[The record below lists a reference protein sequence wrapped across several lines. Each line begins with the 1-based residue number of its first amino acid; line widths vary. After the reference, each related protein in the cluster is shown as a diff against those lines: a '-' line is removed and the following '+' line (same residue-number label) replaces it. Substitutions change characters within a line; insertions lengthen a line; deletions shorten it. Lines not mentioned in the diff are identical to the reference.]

1 MTVMR
6 SAALACAGTAAA
18 LALLFACPVPVSLL
32 VFPVALSVFQ
42 FCVTPLLRN
51 AGLYRYHSEMLKATV
66 RTARTWEIHGGTS
79 WDYVRLFRLSE
90 NGAVATRR
98 LLRFYLEGL
107 LDIARLV
114 ESGAIPGETT
124 VTGTSYFFSERSA
137 RRLGFRLEPA
147 GPRLRV
153 VLVLYYL
160 DLVLLYSFARG
171 RIAFPNVLRTR
182 RAAIRAADLA
192 AKRREIERLIARLGQ
207 RPAAPA
213 AAASTSFSPVV
224 PARTTRM
231 QASRRVPGNGYFCL
245 SVWTIRRFSSPAGHG

>member
-6 SAALACAGTAAA
+6 SAALAFAGTVAA
-18 LALLFACPVPVSLL
+18 LALLFVFPVPVSFL

-42 FCVTPLLRN
+42 FCATPFLRN
-51 AGLYRYHSEMLKATV
+51 SGLYRYHSEMLKATV
-66 RTARTWEIHGGTS
+66 RTDRTWEIHGGTS

-90 NGAVATRR
+90 SGAVATRR
-98 LLRFYLEGL
+98 LLRSYLEGL

-114 ESGAIPGETT
+114 ESGAIPPETT
-124 VTGTSYFFSERSA
+124 VTGTSYFFSEKSA

-147 GPRLRV
+147 GPRLRA

-171 RIAFPNVLRTR
+171 RIAFPNVLKAR

-192 AKRREIERLIARLGQ
+192 AKRRAIEVLIARL
-207 RPAAPA
+207 RREPAAPGVRA
-213 AAASTSFSPVV
+213 RRASGP
-224 PARTTRM
+224 
-231 QASRRVPGNGYFCL
+231 
-245 SVWTIRRFSSPAGHG
+245 SSPPAPGECTRAEEYPAA